1 MSAIV
6 KVNETRSAARFAG
19 QVLRAGVSRF
29 GEDIARVAVDLGRK
43 ANGLRHLLRL
53 EMRARIRAGWD
64 PTYDSIDSLVEF
76 TTGILCD
83 PEGTL
88 DDDLGSCITP
98 HNRAVLA
105 VEAMK
110 SWIDHHD
117 DPNHEWSYPVIA
129 IREGFSIGVAKP
141 EPVYT
146 ITDLAPEPL
155 RTTEIDQFNIPTLS
169 TKIQGVPL

>member
-1 MSAIV
+1 
-6 KVNETRSAARFAG
+6 
-19 QVLRAGVSRF
+19 VLRAGVARF
-29 GEDIARVAVDLGRK
+29 NSDIARVALDLGRR
-43 ANGLRHLLRL
+43 ANSLRHLLRL
-53 EMRARIRAGWD
+53 EVRARIRAGFD

-76 TTGILCD
+76 TTGILRD

-88 DDDLGSCITP
+88 EDDLGACVSP
-98 HNRAVLA
+98 RNRAVLA

-110 SWIDHHD
+110 SWIDNHD
-117 DPNHEWSYPVIA
+117 DPNHPWAYPPLA
-129 IREGFSIGVAKP
+129 RREGYRITMAKP

-169 TKIQGVPL
+169 TKIQGVVL